1 MGQSNYAT
9 PYAFKTLAGLV
20 APPAYVD
27 GLGSG
32 ARFYGPQYVAV
43 DGAGNVYVTE
53 FNNHVIRKITSAG
66 VVTTLAGLAG
76 VYGYADG
83 TGSAARFDW
92 PQGVAVDSSGNIYV
106 GDAANGAI
114 RKITSAGVVTTLHAG
129 IGSSEGVAVD
139 SSGNIYVVDMGNSII
154 RKITPAGVVTTLA
167 GLAGPPGYADGTG
180 SAARFYWPH
189 GVAVD
194 ASGNVYV
201 SDAGN
206 HVIRK
211 VTAWGVV
218 TTLAGQAGT
227 YGSADGTGS
236 AARFYSPGGVAVDGL
251 GNVYVADSGNYTIRK
266 IDAWGVVTTLAG
278 LAGTYGSADGTGSAA
293 RFHPPED
300 VAVDGAGNV
309 YVADTGNDT
318 IRKIT
323 VAGVVTTL
331 AGQAREV
338 AVRSVDGVGS
348 AVRFGALYG
357 VAVDSAGN
365 LYVADRSNYTIRKID
380 AWGVVTTLA
389 GLAGLS
395 GYVDGT
401 GSAARFNYPQSVA
414 VDSSGNIYVTEYGYN
429 AIRKITAWGMVTTLA
444 GQYAMEPGLSG
455 LPSPV
460 PNHSADGVGTAAR
473 FFGPDGVAVD
483 QSGNVYVADTG
494 NNTIRKVTSNGVVT
508 TLAGLAGSSGSI
520 DGTGSAARF
529 NYPRRVAVDGSGN
542 VYVSDADNHV
552 IRKVTT
558 SGVVT
563 TLAGLA
569 GASGSTDGTGSAARF
584 QGPDGVAVDGA
595 GNVYV
600 ADSDNYTIR
609 KITATGVVTTLG
621 GLAGTYSYAD
631 GTGSAAWFAYPKGVA
646 VDSAGKVYVADTDNW
661 IVRVG
666 ILPIAPSIL
675 SQPQSQTVTAGG
687 SVHFSVTVAG
697 QPAPT
702 CQWYFNGGAIK
713 GATSN
718 TLDLSGVRSSD
729 AGSYVVILTNDYGNV
744 TSSPAVLTVTAAS
757 TGTASGSSGG
767 GGAVEAWFAL
777 ALALLAAARMREQAK
792 KGK

>member
-1 MGQSNYAT
+1 MFWLSGSCRRRAGLFWLVMLVLPALAMGQSNYAT

-211 VTAWGVV
+211 VT
-218 TTLAGQAGT
+218 
-227 YGSADGTGS
+227 
-236 AARFYSPGGVAVDGL
+236 
-251 GNVYVADSGNYTIRK
+251 
-266 IDAWGVVTTLAG
+266 AWGVVTTLAG